1 MNKYWCFYREI
12 GEQYFASASIG
23 LHLRWWGLKLGAS
36 LDFEFVDAEIQ
47 LQFGP
52 VTATASIGRE
62 ER

>member
-1 MNKYWCFYREI
+1 MNSYKCFYREI
-12 GEQYFASASIG
+12 GEAWFVSGSIG
-23 LHLRWWGLKLGAS
+23 FNRKWWGLRLGAS

-52 VTATASIGRE
+52 ITATLSTGKE